1 MTVLITHHKL
11 NNMTKEDDKYR
22 QGKSKNQVRA
32 SYIGVGISVVG
43 LILLLLYLSL
53 FQ

>member
-1 MTVLITHHKL
+1 
-11 NNMTKEDDKYR
+11 MTKEDDKYR
-22 QGKSKNQVRA
+22 QGKTKNQVRA